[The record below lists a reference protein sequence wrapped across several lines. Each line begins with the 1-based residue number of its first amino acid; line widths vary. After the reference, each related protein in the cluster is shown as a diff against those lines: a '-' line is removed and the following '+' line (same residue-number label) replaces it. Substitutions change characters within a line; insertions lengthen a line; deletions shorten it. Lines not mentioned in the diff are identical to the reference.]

1 LPFGPDH
8 FSNLIAFR
16 AVGDHYNSPVTNK
29 ENMPVAEQHNLP
41 VSNHHNGPAARHRR
55 KYFWLAVAALLMLQA
70 SLALII
76 VHRESLTFDE
86 DDHMFAGYMMWK
98 AGDYG
103 LNPEHPPLVK
113 LLATVPILPDHLW
126 VPPRRD
132 HEFFKAEAYLNGRD
146 WLARN
151 DGDRNHLVFK
161 MRASAEL
168 LALGLCLLVF
178 LTAREW
184 FGDAAG
190 LIALTLVVF
199 DPNVLAHSALVTTD
213 IGVSCFF
220 VAAIWTFYRFATR
233 PTIFR
238 LLIAGVATGLLL
250 ATKHSGILIGPMFV
264 CLIAWEVLTVPTGA
278 AGTARKR
285 TALRLTGGFFAIVV
299 VSVFVLWCFYGFRYT
314 ARPAGVAFST
324 SVAQYAAPLPHF
336 EYACVVA
343 VSRLHLLPESYLVGL
358 IDVKRA
364 AAFYP
369 TFLLGKVYAHGQWDY
384 FPFVILIKT
393 TLGLLL
399 LLIFAAF
406 ATVTGKLKKRRELFY
421 TLAPPVIYLAVAMMS
436 GMNIGVRHLLPMYAF
451 VTIFAAAG
459 TVTLAGPGRD
469 INRRWA
475 VVCAILIAASI
486 VSSLLAF
493 PNEIAYANEAWGGP
507 KNVHNLLSDANVD
520 WAQQLFQVKQWQDRH
535 PDQECWFAY
544 FARPEIDPGVYGIR
558 CHALPTIDTQWL
570 GSADV
575 IPPSITGAVVI
586 SAGDL
591 SGCEW
596 PSGQVNPYRS
606 FQSLHPDVTI
616 DDSVFVYQGT
626 FAVPDI
632 SAVSHAQQSEILLEQ
647 KQPGPALVLAREAAV
662 IAPENLFAETA
673 LGDAANASGDKQT
686 AETAWLAAIQIAQRL
701 EPDAQV
707 SYIPDLESDIKRLSG
722 SKN

>member
-1 LPFGPDH
+1 MKSACGWNPWQGL
-8 FSNLIAFR
+8 
-16 AVGDHYNSPVTNK
+16 YNR
-29 ENMPVAEQHNLP
+29 P
-41 VSNHHNGPAARHRR
+41 VSNHENRPAAKHRP
-55 KYFWLAVAALLMLQA
+55 KYLWLAAVALLVIQAAL
-70 SLALII
+70 ALTM

-86 DDHMFAGYMMWK
+86 GDHMFAGYMMWK

-113 LLATVPILPDHLW
+113 LLAAVPILSDHLW
-126 VPPRRD
+126 VPPPR
-132 HEFFKAEAYLNGRD
+132 HQFFKAEAYLNGRD

-151 DGDRNHLVFK
+151 DGDRQQLVFK

-168 LALGLCLLVF
+168 LAIGLCLLVF

-220 VAAIWTFYRFATR
+220 VAAIWTFYRFAAR
-233 PTIFR
+233 PTIMR

-250 ATKHSGILIGPMFV
+250 ATKHSGILIGPMFI
-264 CLIAWEVLTVPTGA
+264 CLIAWEVLTAPG
-278 AGTARKR
+278 GERKR
-285 TALRLTGGFFAIVV
+285 TALRLTGGFCAIIVL
-299 VSVFVLWCFYGFRYT
+299 SVFVLWCFYGFRYS
-314 ARPAGVAFST
+314 ARPVGVEFST
-324 SVAQYAAPLPHF
+324 SVAKYAATLPHF
-336 EYACVVA
+336 EYVSVVA

-358 IDVKRA
+358 VDVKLA

-384 FPFVILIKT
+384 FPIVILIKT
-393 TLGLLL
+393 TLGLI
-399 LLIFAAF
+399 LLIALATFAM
-406 ATVTGKLKKRRELFY
+406 VTGKLTKRRELFY
-421 TLAPPVIYLAVAMMS
+421 TLAPPVLYLAVAMMS

-451 VTIFAAAG
+451 VIIFAAAG
-459 TVTLAGPGRD
+459 VARLAGAGRG

-475 VVCAILIAASI
+475 VACSVLIAASI
-486 VSSLLAF
+486 VSSLFAF

-520 WAQQLFQVKQWQDRH
+520 WAQQLYQVKQLQDRH
-535 PDQECWFAY
+535 PDQKCWFAY
-544 FARPEIDPGVYGIR
+544 FARPEIDPDVYGIR
-558 CHALPTIDTQWL
+558 CHALPTIDTQWM
-570 GSADV
+570 GGADV

-596 PSGQVNPYRS
+596 PSGQVNPYRA
-606 FQSLHPDVTI
+606 FQPLHPDVAI

-626 FAVPDI
+626 FAVPEI
-632 SAVSHAQQSEILLEQ
+632 SALSHAQQSEILLEE
-647 KQPGPALVLAREAAV
+647 KQPGPALVLAREAVV

-673 LGDAANASGDKQT
+673 LGDAAAASGDKQT
-686 AETAWLAAIQIAQRL
+686 AEKAWRAAIQIAQQL

-707 SYIPDLESDIKRLSG
+707 SYIPDLESKIKRLSEE
-722 SKN
+722 KN

>member
-1 LPFGPDH
+1 VRDL
-8 FSNLIAFR
+8 
-16 AVGDHYNSPVTNK
+16 YNWPMNK
-29 ENMPVAEQHNLP
+29 NQNRPVAK
-41 VSNHHNGPAARHRR
+41 HRP
-55 KYFWLAVAALLMLQA
+55 KYFWLAAATLLVFQAAL
-70 SLALII
+70 ALTM

-86 DDHMFAGYMMWK
+86 DDHMFSGYMMWK
-98 AGDYG
+98 AEDYG
-103 LNPEHPPLVK
+103 LNPEHPPLAK
-113 LLATVPILPDHLW
+113 LLATVPIIWDHLW
-126 VPPRRD
+126 VPPPRD
-132 HEFFKAEAYLNGRD
+132 HQFFKAEAYLNGRD

-151 DGDRNHLVFK
+151 DGDRQHLVFK

-168 LALGLCLLVF
+168 LALGLCLFVF
-178 LTAREW
+178 LAAREW
-184 FGDAAG
+184 FGNAAG

-233 PTIFR
+233 PTLIR
-238 LLIAGVATGLLL
+238 LLFAGAATGLLL
-250 ATKHSGILIGPMFV
+250 ATKHSGILIGPMFIS
-264 CLIAWEVLTVPTGA
+264 LIAWEVLAVPTEA
-278 AGTARKR
+278 AGAERKR

-299 VSVFVLWCFYGFRYT
+299 VSVFVLWCFYGFRYS

-336 EYACVVA
+336 EYAIVVA

-384 FPFVILIKT
+384 FPIVILIKT

-399 LLIFAAF
+399 LIVLATF
-406 ATVTGKLKKRRELFY
+406 ATVTGKLTKRRELFY
-421 TLAPPVIYLAVAMMS
+421 TLAPPVLYLAVAMMS

-451 VTIFAAAG
+451 VIIFAAAG
-459 TVTLAGPGRD
+459 TVTLAGRSPRWAD
-469 INRRWA
+469 NSRRAIARRWA
-475 VVCAILIAASI
+475 VACAVLIAAHI
-486 VSSLLAF
+486 VSSLLVF

-520 WAQQLFQVKQWQDRH
+520 WGQQLFQVKQWQDRNPH
-535 PDQECWFAY
+535 QECWFAY

-570 GSADV
+570 GGAEV
-575 IPPSITGAVVI
+575 IPPSITGAVLI
-586 SAGDL
+586 SAADL

-596 PSGQVNPYRS
+596 PSAQVNPYRS
-606 FQSLHPDVTI
+606 FQSLHPDLTI

-626 FAVPDI
+626 FAVPEI
-632 SAVSHAQQSEILLEQ
+632 SAVSRAQQSETFLKK
-647 KQPGPALVLAREAAV
+647 KQPGQALVLAREAVV

-673 LGDAANASGDKQT
+673 LGDAAAASGDKQT
-686 AETAWLAAIQIAQRL
+686 AERAWLAAIRSAQHL
-701 EPDAQV
+701 EPDAQS
-707 SYIPDLESDIKRLSG
+707 SYIPDLESKIKRLSVG
-722 SKN
+722 KS

>member
-1 LPFGPDH
+1 VCDLYNRPV
-8 FSNLIAFR
+8 SNPQSR
-16 AVGDHYNSPVTNK
+16 
-29 ENMPVAEQHNLP
+29 PVAE
-41 VSNHHNGPAARHRR
+41 HHNSPAAEHQNRPLARHRP
-55 KYFWLAVAALLMLQA
+55 KFLWLAAVVLLVIQA
-70 SLALII
+70 TLALTM

-86 DDHMFAGYMMWK
+86 GDHMFAGYMMWK

-113 LLATVPILPDHLW
+113 LLATIPILSDHLW
-126 VPPRRD
+126 VPPPRD

-151 DGDRNHLVFK
+151 DGDRQHLVFR

-233 PTIFR
+233 PTLVS
-238 LLIAGVATGLLL
+238 LLFAGVATGLLL

-264 CLIAWEVLTVPTGA
+264 SLIAWEVLTAPGA
-278 AGTARKR
+278 ERKR
-285 TALRLTGGFFAIVV
+285 TALRLTGGCFAIVV

-314 ARPAGVAFST
+314 ARPAGMEFST

-336 EYACVVA
+336 EYAIVVA

-399 LLIFAAF
+399 LIVLATF
-406 ATVTGKLKKRRELFY
+406 ATLTGKLPRRRELFY
-421 TLAPPVIYLAVAMMS
+421 TLAPPVLYLAVAMMS

-451 VTIFAAAG
+451 AIIFAAAA
-459 TVTLAGPGRD
+459 TVTLAGRS
-469 INRRWA
+469 RRWA
-475 VVCAILIAASI
+475 VVCTVLIAVHI
-486 VSSLLAF
+486 VSSLLVF

-507 KNVHNLLSDANVD
+507 QNVHNLLSDANVD

-558 CHALPTIDTQWL
+558 CHALPTIDTQWV
-570 GSADV
+570 GGADV
-575 IPPSITGAVVI
+575 IPPSITGAVLI

-596 PSGQVNPYRS
+596 PSAQVNPYRS
-606 FQSLHPDVTI
+606 FQPLHPDVTI

-626 FAVPDI
+626 FAVPEI
-632 SAVSHAQQSEILLEQ
+632 SAVSRAQQSETYLEK
-647 KQPGPALVLAREAAV
+647 KQPGPALVLAREAV
-662 IAPENLFAETA
+662 TIAPENLFAETA
-673 LGDAANASGDKQT
+673 LGDAAAASGDKQT
-686 AETAWLAAIQIAQRL
+686 AESAWLAAIQIAQHL
-701 EPDAQV
+701 EPDAQS
-707 SYIPDLESDIKRLSG
+707 SYIPDLESKVKRLSG
-722 SKN
+722 GKD

>member
-1 LPFGPDH
+1 VLDQ
-8 FSNLIAFR
+8 
-16 AVGDHYNSPVTNK
+16 YNRPVTNHK
-29 ENMPVAEQHNLP
+29 
-41 VSNHHNGPAARHRR
+41 NGPAAEHLNRPESDAQNKPSARDQNGPSAKRR
-55 KYFWLAVAALLMLQA
+55 SKYFWPAAVALLVIQA
-70 SLALII
+70 ALALTM

-98 AGDYG
+98 AADYG

-113 LLATVPILPDHLW
+113 LLASVPIIGDHLW
-126 VPPRRD
+126 VPPPRD
-132 HEFFKAEAYLNGRD
+132 HQFFKAEAYLNGRD

-151 DGDRNHLVFK
+151 DGDSQHLVFK

-168 LALGLCLLVF
+168 LALGLCFLVF
-178 LTAREW
+178 LAAREW
-184 FGDAAG
+184 FGNTAG

-233 PTIFR
+233 PTLM
-238 LLIAGVATGLLL
+238 LLLLAGVATGLLL
-250 ATKHSGILIGPMFV
+250 ATKHSGILIGPMFI
-264 CLIAWEVLTVPTGA
+264 CLMAWEVLTASGA
-278 AGTARKR
+278 ERKR
-285 TALRLTGGFFAIVV
+285 TALRLTGGSLAIVV
-299 VSVFVLWCFYGFRYT
+299 VSVFVLWCFYGFRYS
-314 ARPAGVAFST
+314 ARPAGMAFST

-336 EYACVVA
+336 EYACMFA

-399 LLIFAAF
+399 LIALGTF
-406 ATVTGKLKKRRELFY
+406 ATVTGKLTKRRELFY
-421 TLAPPVIYLAVAMMS
+421 TLAPPVLYLAVAMMS
-436 GMNIGVRHLLPMYAF
+436 GMNIGVRHLLPMYSF
-451 VTIFAAAG
+451 VIIFAAAA
-459 TVTLAGPGRD
+459 TVALAGRGG
-469 INRRWA
+469 INRGWA
-475 VVCAILIAASI
+475 VACSVLIAASI
-486 VSSLLAF
+486 VSSLLAY

-520 WAQQLFQVKQWQDRH
+520 WAQQLIQVKQWQDRH
-535 PDQECWFAY
+535 PGQECWFAY
-544 FARPEIDPGVYGIR
+544 FARPEIDPGAYGIR

-606 FQSLHPDVTI
+606 FQPLHPDVTI

-626 FAVPDI
+626 FVVPDI
-632 SAVSHAQQSEILLEQ
+632 SATSHAQQSEILLGE
-647 KQPGPALVLAREAAV
+647 KQTGPALVLAREAVA
-662 IAPENLFAETA
+662 IAPESLFAETA
-673 LGDAANASGDKQT
+673 LGDAAAASGDKQT
-686 AETAWLAAIQIAQRL
+686 AESAWLAAIQIAQQL

-707 SYIPDLESDIKRLSG
+707 SYIPDLETRIKRLSER
-722 SKN
+722 KN

>member
-1 LPFGPDH
+1 VDNH
-8 FSNLIAFR
+8 
-16 AVGDHYNSPVTNK
+16 
-29 ENMPVAEQHNLP
+29 ENMPAAEHRNMP
-41 VSNHHNGPAARHRR
+41 VSNHLNGPAARHPR
-55 KYFWLAVAALLMLQA
+55 KYFWLVVAALLVLQA
-70 SLALII
+70 TLALTM

-113 LLATVPILPDHLW
+113 LLATVPILSDHLW
-126 VPPRRD
+126 VPPPRD
-132 HEFFKAEAYLNGRD
+132 HAFFKAEAYLNGRD

-151 DGDRNHLVFK
+151 DGDRNQLVFK

-184 FGDAAG
+184 FGGAAG

-233 PTIFR
+233 PTIIR
-238 LLIAGVATGLLL
+238 LLIAGLATGLLL
-250 ATKHSGILIGPMFV
+250 ATKHSGILIGPMFI
-264 CLIAWEVLTVPTGA
+264 CLIVWEVITVK
-278 AGTARKR
+278 GTERKR
-285 TALRLTGGFFAIVV
+285 TALRLTGGFCAIVV
-299 VSVFVLWCFYGFRYT
+299 LSVFVLWCFYGFRYT

-336 EYACVVA
+336 EYAIVLA
-343 VSRLHLLPESYLVGL
+343 VSRMHLLPESYLVGL
-358 IDVKRA
+358 IDVKLA

-384 FPFVILIKT
+384 FPFVMLIKT

-399 LLIFAAF
+399 LMVLGAF
-406 ATVTGKLKKRRELFY
+406 ATVTGKLTKRRELFY

-451 VTIFAAAG
+451 VIIFAAAA
-459 TVTLAGPGRD
+459 TVTLAGT
-469 INRRWA
+469 NRRWA
-475 VVCAILIAASI
+475 VACAVLIAASI

-520 WAQQLFQVKQWQDRH
+520 WGQQLFQVKQWQDSH

-616 DDSVFVYQGT
+616 DHSVFVYQGT
-626 FAVPDI
+626 FAVPEI
-632 SAVSHAQQSEILLEQ
+632 SAVSHAQQSEILLEK
-647 KQPGPALVLAREAAV
+647 KQSGPALVLAREAVA

-673 LGDAANASGDKQT
+673 LGDAVAASGDKQR
-686 AETAWLAAIQIAQRL
+686 AETAWLAAIQIAQHL
-701 EPDAQV
+701 EPDAQP
-707 SYIPDLESDIKRLSG
+707 SYIPDLESKVKRVSG
-722 SKN
+722 GKN

>member
-1 LPFGPDH
+1 V
-8 FSNLIAFR
+8 SNYQNA
-16 AVGDHYNSPVTNK
+16 
-29 ENMPVAEQHNLP
+29 PVAE
-41 VSNHHNGPAARHRR
+41 HHNEPAARHRP
-55 KYFWLAVAALLMLQA
+55 KYLWLAVVALLVLQA
-70 SLALII
+70 TLALTM

-113 LLATVPILPDHLW
+113 LLATVPILSDQLW
-126 VPPRRD
+126 VPPPRD

-151 DGDRNHLVFK
+151 DGDRQQLVFK

-233 PTIFR
+233 PTIIR

-264 CLIAWEVLTVPTGA
+264 CLIAWEVLTAKGA
-278 AGTARKR
+278 ERRR
-285 TALRLTGGFFAIVV
+285 TVLRLTGGFFAIVV
-299 VSVFVLWCFYGFRYT
+299 LSVFVLWCFYGFRYS

-336 EYACVVA
+336 EYACVLA

-358 IDVKRA
+358 IDVKLA
-364 AAFYP
+364 AADYS

-384 FPFVILIKT
+384 FPLVILIKT

-399 LLIFAAF
+399 LIVLGVF
-406 ATVTGKLKKRRELFY
+406 ATVTGKLTKRRELFY

-451 VTIFAAAG
+451 AVIFAAAG
-459 TVTLAGPGRD
+459 TVTLAGMNDR

-475 VVCAILIAASI
+475 VACSVLIVASI

-507 KNVHNLLSDANVD
+507 NNVHNLLSDANVD
-520 WAQQLFQVKQWQDRH
+520 WAQQLYQVKQWQDRH
-535 PDQECWFAY
+535 PGQDCWFAY

-558 CHALPTIDTQWL
+558 CHALPTVDTEYM
-570 GSADV
+570 GGEEV
-575 IPPSITGAVVI
+575 IPPSITGAIVI

-616 DDSVFVYQGT
+616 DHSVFVYEGT

-632 SAVSHAQQSEILLEQ
+632 SATSRAQQSETYLEQ
-647 KQPGPALVLAREAAV
+647 KQPGQALALAREAV
-662 IAPENLFAETA
+662 TIAPQNLFAETA
-673 LGDAANASGDKQT
+673 LGDAAAASGDKQT

-701 EPDAQV
+701 EPDAQP
-707 SYIPDLESDIKRLSG
+707 SYVPDLESSIKHLSG
-722 SKN
+722 GNK

>member
-1 LPFGPDH
+1 
-8 FSNLIAFR
+8 
-16 AVGDHYNSPVTNK
+16 VTNK
-29 ENMPVAEQHNLP
+29 ENR
-41 VSNHHNGPAARHRR
+41 PAARQENRPPARHRR
-55 KYFWLAVAALLMLQA
+55 KYFWLAVAALLVIQA
-70 SLALII
+70 TLALTI

-113 LLATVPILPDHLW
+113 LLATLPILSEHLW
-126 VPPRRD
+126 VPPPRD
-132 HEFFKAEAYLNGRD
+132 HAFFKAEAYLNGRD

-151 DGDRNHLVFK
+151 DGDRNQLVFK

-168 LALGLCLLVF
+168 LALGLCFLVF

-184 FGDAAG
+184 FGNAVG

-220 VAAIWTFYRFATR
+220 VAAIFAFYRFATR
-233 PTIFR
+233 PTIIR

-250 ATKHSGILIGPMFV
+250 ATKHSGILIGPMFI
-264 CLIAWEVLTVPTGA
+264 CLIAWEVLTA
-278 AGTARKR
+278 KGTERKR
-285 TALRLTGGFFAIVV
+285 TALRLTGGCFAIVV

-314 ARPAGVAFST
+314 ARPAGMAFST

-336 EYACVVA
+336 EYACMIA

-399 LLIFAAF
+399 LMVLATF
-406 ATVTGKLKKRRELFY
+406 ATVTGKLIKRRELFY

-451 VTIFAAAG
+451 VIIFAAAG
-459 TVTLAGPGRD
+459 TVALAGT
-469 INRRWA
+469 NRRW
-475 VVCAILIAASI
+475 VVACSVLIAASI
-486 VSSLLAF
+486 VSSLLVF
-493 PNEIAYANEAWGGP
+493 PTEIAYANEAWGGP
-507 KNVHNLLSDANVD
+507 QNVHNLLSDANVD
-520 WAQQLFQVKQWQDRH
+520 WAQQLYQVKQWQDRH

-544 FARPEIDPGVYGIR
+544 FARPEIDPGVYGIS
-558 CHALPTIDTQWL
+558 CHALPTIDTQWM

-575 IPPSITGAVVI
+575 IPPSISGAVVI

-596 PSGQVNPYRS
+596 PSGQLNPYRS
-606 FQSLHPDVTI
+606 FQPLHPDETI
-616 DDSVFVYQGT
+616 DHSVFVYQGT

-632 SAVSHAQQSEILLEQ
+632 SATSHAQQSEILLAQ
-647 KQPGPALVLAREAAV
+647 KQPGPALVLAREAV
-662 IAPENLFAETA
+662 DIAPENLFAETA
-673 LGDAANASGDKQT
+673 LGDAAAASGDKQT
-686 AETAWLAAIQIAQRL
+686 AETAWLAAIKIAQRL

-707 SYIPDLESDIKRLSG
+707 SYIPDLESKIKR
-722 SKN
+722 

>member
-1 LPFGPDH
+1 
-8 FSNLIAFR
+8 
-16 AVGDHYNSPVTNK
+16 
-29 ENMPVAEQHNLP
+29 VAK
-41 VSNHHNGPAARHRR
+41 HRR
-55 KYFWLAVAALLMLQA
+55 KYIWLAAVALLVLQA
-70 SLALII
+70 TLALTM

-98 AGDYG
+98 AADYG

-113 LLATVPILPDHLW
+113 LLATVPILWDHLW
-126 VPPRRD
+126 VPPPLD
-132 HEFFKAEAYLNGRD
+132 HQFFKAEAYLNGRD

-151 DGDRNHLVFK
+151 DGDSQHLVFK
-161 MRASAEL
+161 MRACAEL

-190 LIALTLVVF
+190 LVALTLVVF

-220 VAAIWTFYRFATR
+220 VAAIWTFYRFTTR
-233 PTIFR
+233 PTIIR
-238 LLIAGVATGLLL
+238 LFIAGVATGLLL

-264 CLIAWEVLTVPTGA
+264 SLIAWEVLTAPGA
-278 AGTARKR
+278 ERKR
-285 TALRLTGGFFAIVV
+285 KALRLTGGLYAIVV
-299 VSVFVLWCFYGFRYT
+299 LGVFVLWCFYGFRYS
-314 ARPAGVAFST
+314 ARPAGMEFST

-336 EYACVVA
+336 ESAIVIA

-399 LLIFAAF
+399 LMVLAAF
-406 ATVTGKLKKRRELFY
+406 ATVTGKLTRRRELFY

-451 VTIFAAAG
+451 VIIFAAAG
-459 TVTLAGPGRD
+459 TVTLARRD
-469 INRRWA
+469 RRWA
-475 VVCAILIAASI
+475 VACSVLIAASI
-486 VSSLLAF
+486 ASSLLVF

-558 CHALPTIDTQWL
+558 CHALPTIDTQWV
-570 GSADV
+570 GGADV
-575 IPPSITGAVVI
+575 IPGSITGAVLI

-596 PSGQVNPYRS
+596 PSAQVNPYKS
-606 FQSLHPDVTI
+606 FQSMHPDETI

-626 FAVPDI
+626 FAVPEI
-632 SAVSHAQQSEILLEQ
+632 SAVSRAQQSETYLEK
-647 KQPGPALVLAREAAV
+647 KQPGPALILARDAV
-662 IAPENLFAETA
+662 DVAPENLFAETA
-673 LGDAANASGDKQT
+673 LGDAAAASGDKQT
-686 AETAWLAAIQIAQRL
+686 AEKAWLAAIQIAQHL
-701 EPDAQV
+701 EPDAQI
-707 SYIPDLESDIKRLSG
+707 SYVPDLESKVKRLSG
-722 SKN
+722 GDN

>member
-1 LPFGPDH
+1 VSKDQNRL
-8 FSNLIAFR
+8 
-16 AVGDHYNSPVTNK
+16 
-29 ENMPVAEQHNLP
+29 VAEHHDRP
-41 VSNHHNGPAARHRR
+41 VSNHHNGAAATHRR
-55 KYFWLAVAALLMLQA
+55 KYFWLAVVVLLVIQA
-70 SLALII
+70 TLALVM

-103 LNPEHPPLVK
+103 LNPEHPPLAK
-113 LLATVPILPDHLW
+113 LLATVPILADHLW
-126 VPPRRD
+126 VPPPRD

-151 DGDRNHLVFK
+151 DGDRNQLVFK

-184 FGDAAG
+184 FGDTAG
-190 LIALTLVVF
+190 LIALILVVF
-199 DPNVLAHSALVTTD
+199 DPNMLAHSALVTTD

-233 PTIFR
+233 PTIIR
-238 LLIAGVATGLLL
+238 LFIAGVATGLLL

-264 CLIAWEVLTVPTGA
+264 CLIAWEVLTAKGA
-278 AGTARKR
+278 ERKR

-299 VSVFVLWCFYGFRYT
+299 LSVFVLWCFYGFRYS
-314 ARPAGVAFST
+314 ARPAGLVFST

-336 EYACVVA
+336 EYACVMA

-358 IDVKRA
+358 IDVKLA

-369 TFLLGKVYAHGQWDY
+369 TFLLGKVYAHGLWDY

-399 LLIFAAF
+399 LTVLGTF

-421 TLAPPVIYLAVAMMS
+421 TLAPSVIYLAVAMMS
-436 GMNIGVRHLLPMYAF
+436 GMNIGARHLLPMYAF
-451 VTIFAAAG
+451 VIIFAAAG
-459 TVTLAGPGRD
+459 TVALAGMNGR

-475 VVCAILIAASI
+475 VVCSVLIAASI
-486 VSSLLAF
+486 VSSLLVF

-535 PDQECWFAY
+535 PDGECWFAY

-570 GSADV
+570 GSADI

-606 FQSLHPDVTI
+606 FQSLRPDVAI
-616 DDSVFVYQGT
+616 DDSVFVYEGT
-626 FAVPDI
+626 FAVPEI
-632 SAVSHAQQSEILLEQ
+632 SAVSHAQQSEILLEKNQ
-647 KQPGPALVLAREAAV
+647 AGPALALAGAAV
-662 IAPENLFAETA
+662 AIAPDNLFAETA

-686 AETAWLAAIQIAQRL
+686 AETAWLAAIQIAQHL
-701 EPDAQV
+701 EPDAQP
-707 SYIPDLESDIKRLSG
+707 SYIPDLESKIKRPSG
-722 SKN
+722 GKN